1 MIAVI
6 TKYIQGAPET
16 FEAGQFLVYEDGTTQ
31 LVGDR
36 EPIATSLQ
44 IEKYAVLIEPHELLW
59 LTDMAKEAAAGGKKC

>member
-16 FEAGQFLVYEDGTTQ
+16 FEAGQFLVYKDGTTQ
-31 LVGDR
+31 LVGGR

-44 IEKYAVLIEPHELLW
+44 IEKYAVLIEPHELSW
-59 LTDMAKEAAAGGKKC
+59 LPEMSKEAAAGGKK

>member
-6 TKYIQGAPET
+6 TKYIQGAPEN

-36 EPIATSLQ
+36 APIATSLQ
-44 IEKYAVLIEPHELLW
+44 IEKYAVLIEQHELSW
-59 LTDMAKEAAAGGKKC
+59 LTEMAKETAAGGKKC

>member
-16 FEAGQFLVYEDGTTQ
+16 FEAGQFLVYEDGTTK

-44 IEKYAVLIEPHELLW
+44 IEKYAVLIEPHELSW
-59 LTDMAKEAAAGGKKC
+59 LTEMAKETAAGGKK

>member
-6 TKYIQGAPET
+6 TKYIKGSPET

-36 EPIATSLQ
+36 SPVATSLQ
-44 IEKYAVLIEPHELLW
+44 IEKYAVLIEPRELSW
-59 LTDMAKEAAAGGKKC
+59 LTDMAKETAAGGKKC